1 MVARLLIVDDDAD
14 LVRLMTAQL
23 RASGFEV
30 IAAADGASAI
40 MTAQRQ
46 KPDAIV
52 LDIGLPGGDGYLVM
66 RRLRALAPFAGV
78 PIIVI
83 TGRTLS
89 QEEEEQVK
97 SQAQALMYKPVD
109 FEKLVTTIRA
119 ALGEPGNPHPN
130 AATTTPTL

>member
-1 MVARLLIVDDDAD
+1 MRARLLLVDDDPD

-30 IAAADGASAI
+30 VSAGDGASAI
-40 MTAQRQ
+40 MSARRQR
-46 KPDAIV
+46 PDAIL

-89 QEEEEQVK
+89 PEEEQQVK
-97 SQAQALMYKPVD
+97 SQAQALLYKPVD
-109 FEKLVTTIRA
+109 FEDLLTTLRT
-119 ALGEPGNPHPN
+119 ALGDPGNPHSG